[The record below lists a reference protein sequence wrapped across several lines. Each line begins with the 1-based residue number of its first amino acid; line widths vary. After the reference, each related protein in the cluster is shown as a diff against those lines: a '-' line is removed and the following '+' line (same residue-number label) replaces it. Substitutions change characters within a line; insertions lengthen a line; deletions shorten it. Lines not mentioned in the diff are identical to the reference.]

1 MSFLN
6 PVNEPVLA
14 FSSADIGAPQIPSAR
29 VAGDISNIIKACLAT
44 GYGDKPSAGWSI
56 ISEVGNSIV
65 FSTPDLAMGDY
76 TFIIDDSASLTTWR
90 YTYQGNTRNLASGG
104 INKSFSGTVA
114 DPLAGWR
121 LLVTGK
127 GFVFIEIRKV
137 GSVNSI
143 ISRVTCF
150 CQIKSGLNIDV
161 ENMYFINFGLS
172 SNPDL
177 GPRSIL
183 SSTNSSY
190 RHITLGSSTS
200 IQPDSSN
207 MQMFLA
213 NGAPSTSEL
222 SISSEIYFYADFK
235 FIGKCPFM
243 LIKTPESLSDAY
255 GVKEVLVNDRPMLHV
270 CVSSLS
276 SNSSTVQGNVRVVL
290 IPLDYWE
297 F

>member
-14 FSSADIGAPQIPSAR
+14 FSSADIGAPQIPPTR
-29 VAGDISNIIKACLAT
+29 VAGDISNIIKACLVT
-44 GYGDKPSAGWSI
+44 GYGGKPSAGWSI

-65 FSTPDLAMGDY
+65 FSTPDLVMGDY
-76 TFIIDDSASLTTWR
+76 AFGIDDSTSLTSWS
-90 YTYQGNTRNLASGG
+90 YTYQGSARSLATGS
-104 INKSFSGTVA
+104 INKSFSGTLP
-114 DPLAGWR
+114 DPVAGWR
-121 LLVTGK
+121 LLVTGR
-127 GFVFIEIRKV
+127 GFVFVEIKKV

-150 CQIKSGLNIDV
+150 CQIKSGLNVDV

-172 SNPDL
+172 SNPSI
-177 GPRSIL
+177 GPRTIV
-183 SSTNSSY
+183 SSASSSY

-207 MQMFLA
+207 MQMFSV

-222 SISSEIYFYADFK
+222 SLSSEIYFYADYK

-270 CVSSLS
+270 CVSLLS
-276 SNSSTVQGNVRVVL
+276 ADGSTVQDNARVVV